1 MNLPY
6 SPSRP
11 LLLGGRGSKMALAQA
26 NIAANALIQAYP
38 ALAAPGAIK
47 YTVITTSGDRSQQKG
62 DIPLA
67 AFGSKELWTK
77 EVEIALEEGRIDV
90 GVHNVKDVPSFLPEG
105 FELCAV
111 LEREDPRDSWISF
124 HGHKLMDLPAG
135 SVVGTSSLRRQGIIL
150 SKRPDLQVQ
159 PLRGN
164 ADTRIEKLRAGQ
176 VHATLLGHC
185 GLGRIKMKE
194 VILEDLEPE
203 VMLPSCGAGALC
215 FEICS
220 KNTELA
226 EFLAPVNHIASWQ
239 AIAAERSL
247 LQTIDGN
254 CHTPVGA
261 YATIDGDSLYLR
273 GLVVRPD
280 GTGLVTG
287 ERRGAV
293 TDGVQL
299 GLSLG
304 HELRAKGPAE
314 IFSPID
320 SNLAHPH
327 YPALTE
333 RG

>member
-6 SPSRP
+6 SPERP

-26 NIAANALIQAYP
+26 NIAANAIIAAYP

-105 FELCAV
+105 FTLSAV
-111 LEREDPRDSWISF
+111 LEREDPRDSWICF
-124 HGHKLMDLPAG
+124 KGHTLENLPAG

-150 SKRPDLQVQ
+150 SKRPDLIVQ

-164 ADTRIEKLRAGQ
+164 ADTRLEKIRAGQ

-185 GLGRIKMKE
+185 GLHRIKMPE
-194 VILEDLEPE
+194 AILADFSPE
-203 VMLPSCGAGALC
+203 EMLPSCGAGALC
-215 FEICS
+215 FEIRDDNS
-220 KNTELA
+220 ELA
-226 EFLAPVNHIASWQ
+226 EFLKPVNHTPSWQ
-239 AIAAERSL
+239 AISAERAL

-261 YATIDGDSLYLR
+261 YAVIEGDEVYLR

-280 GTGLVTG
+280 GT
-287 ERRGAV
+287 
-293 TDGVQL
+293 
-299 GLSLG
+299 
-304 HELRAKGPAE
+304 
-314 IFSPID
+314 
-320 SNLAHPH
+320 
-327 YPALTE
+327 ALTE
-333 RG
+333 GSRRGPVADAVALGVDLGNELRTRGPQDIFGHLADTNSHHPSRAERG